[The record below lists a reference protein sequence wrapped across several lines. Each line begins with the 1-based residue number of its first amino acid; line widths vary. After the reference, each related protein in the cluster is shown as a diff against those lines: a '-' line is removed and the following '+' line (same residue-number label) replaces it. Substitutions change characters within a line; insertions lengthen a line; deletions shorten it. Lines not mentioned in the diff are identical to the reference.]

1 MVQVINHHPRLRFS
15 CSETQRAVRSVLRR
29 ESKHLSSVSVVF
41 VGSRFIRRINRDF
54 LGHDDITDVISF
66 PLKDGLGV
74 DAELYINLERAR
86 SQAREYNV
94 KFKDEVLRLVIHGT
108 LHVLGYDD
116 TTKKAKQR
124 MRRREDFYLTRL
136 TKG

>member
-1 MVQVINHHPRLRFS
+1 MVQVINHHSRLRFS
-15 CSETQRAVRSVLRR
+15 RSETQRVVRSVLRR

-66 PLKDGLGV
+66 PLQDGLGV
-74 DAELYINLERAR
+74 DAELYINLERAK

-136 TKG
+136 SKG

>member
-1 MVQVINHHPRLRFS
+1 MVQVINHHSRLRFS
-15 CSETQRAVRSVLRR
+15 RSETQRAVRSVLRR

-54 LGHDDITDVISF
+54 LGHDIITDVISF
-66 PLKDGLGV
+66 PLQDGLGV
-74 DAELYINLERAR
+74 DAELYINLERAK

-136 TKG
+136 SKG

>member
-15 CSETQRAVRSVLRR
+15 RSETQRVVRSVLRR

-66 PLKDGLGV
+66 PLQDGLGV
-74 DAELYINLERAR
+74 DAELYINLERAK

-136 TKG
+136 SKG

>member
-1 MVQVINHHPRLRFS
+1 MVQVINHHSRLRFS
-15 CSETQRAVRSVLRR
+15 RSETQRAVRSVLRR

-54 LGHDDITDVISF
+54 LGHDIITDVISF
-66 PLKDGLGV
+66 PLQDGLGV
-74 DAELYINLERAR
+74 DAELYINLERAK
-86 SQAREYNV
+86 SQAREYKV

-136 TKG
+136 SKG